1 MPNVPASRDPPRK
14 QFTRTECATIEASGL
29 FDQQNLELFEGD
41 LIDRKG
47 KTPRHVD
54 AASLLSGWLIQV
66 FGGRFVNLNA
76 PIDVAP
82 EDNPTNEPVPDLIVL
97 KRSFADFRSAID
109 RPQGSAVWQVHVH
122 RRLWRTRERGSP
134 CRVPE

>member
-1 MPNVPASRDPPRK
+1 MLNVPASPAPPRK
-14 QFTRTECATIEASGL
+14 QFTRTECATIEAAGL
-29 FDQQNLELFEGD
+29 FDQQNLELIEGD

-54 AASLLSGWLIQV
+54 AASLLMGWSMQIFRV
-66 FGGRFVNLNA
+66 RFVNLNA

-97 KRSFADFRSAID
+97 KRSFSDFRSAT
-109 RPQGSAVWQVHVH
+109 PG
-122 RRLWRTRERGSP
+122 
-134 CRVPE
+134 PEDLDLVVEVAHNLNLRSHS

>member
-14 QFTRTECATIEASGL
+14 QFTRTECATIETSGL
-29 FDQQNLELFEGD
+29 LDQQNLELIEGD

-66 FGGRFVNLNA
+66 FGVRFVNLNA
-76 PIDVAP
+76 PIEVAP
-82 EDNPTNEPVPDLIVL
+82 EDNQTNEPVPDLIVL
-97 KRSFADFRSAID
+97 KRSFSKFGLARAQPEDLDLVVEVADTTLTFDLTVKA
-109 RPQGSAVWQVHVH
+109 A
-122 RRLWRTRERGSP
+122 L
-134 CRVPE
+134 